1 MAAKKKWSELGKGS
15 RGLIVAAGVVEAVRL
30 VATLID
36 NRRRPADRIK
46 GSKRMWPALAFVN
59 IAGPIAYITVGRRT
73 ATVRGARR
81 SGRESGGE
89 AVSRY
94 SKWAQR
100 EHSAARRIAI
110 TLLAGPVF
118 LGLLPFLV
126 AGVGPRLD
134 RRLGLPSL
142 RIGRVNRVVG
152 GLLTVLGFSLGFWS
166 VVAQLTRG
174 RGTPLPVMPT
184 QELLTEGPF
193 RYCRNPMTLGAI
205 LAYLGI
211 AVAVGTIAG
220 TAFVFG
226 LAGSLLVY
234 LKRLEEGELA
244 ERFGEAYLAYRREV
258 RFIIPRLPERRP

>member
-1 MAAKKKWSELGKGS
+1 M
-15 RGLIVAAGVVEAVRL
+15 
-30 VATLID
+30 
-36 NRRRPADRIK
+36 
-46 GSKRMWPALAFVN
+46 
-59 IAGPIAYITVGRRT
+59 
-73 ATVRGARR
+73 
-81 SGRESGGE
+81 
-89 AVSRY
+89 SRY

-134 RRLGLPSL
+134 RRLGLPSF
-142 RIGRVNRVVG
+142 RIGRANRIVG
-152 GLLTVLGFSLGFWS
+152 GLLLVLGFSLGFWS
-166 VVAQLTRG
+166 IITQLTRG

-220 TAFVFG
+220 AMLVLS
-226 LAGSLLVY
+226 LAASLLVY

-244 ERFGEAYLAYRREV
+244 ERFGEAYSAYRREV
-258 RFIIPRLPERRP
+258 PFIIPRLPPCR